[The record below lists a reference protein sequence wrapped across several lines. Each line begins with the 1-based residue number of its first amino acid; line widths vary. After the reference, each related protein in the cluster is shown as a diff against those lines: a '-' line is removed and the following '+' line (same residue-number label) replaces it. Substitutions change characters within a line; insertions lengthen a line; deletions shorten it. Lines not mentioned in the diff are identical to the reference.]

1 MAEGPRADDLL
12 PSLEEAEGWAGF
24 EVDAIDESGVGRVDG
39 IFVDSESGEPAWVI
53 VKPGRF
59 GRDVAI
65 PFRDCAA
72 VVGRVWVPYSWRVL
86 LEAPVVDRSRQLTRE
101 QELAICARY
110 GIDPGRGRAAEVAG
124 RPDGAVTARPAGP
137 RG

>member
-1 MAEGPRADDLL
+1 MDEARPAEVL
-12 PSLEEAEGWAGF
+12 PSIEEVRGWDGW
-24 EVDAIDESGVGRVDG
+24 EVDTIDDVGVGHVDG
-39 IFVDSESGEPAWVI
+39 IFIDAETGEPAWVI

-72 VVGRVWVPYSWRVL
+72 VCSRVWVPYPWRVL
-86 LEAPVVDRSRQLTRE
+86 LEAPVVDRERQLTRE

-110 GIDPGRGRAAEVAG
+110 GIDPGQGRAAEVAR
-124 RPDGAVTARPAGP
+124 RPDRAVTSRPAAFG
-137 RG
+137 G